1 MTPTVIITGAS
12 RGIGR
17 VIALELAQRGYN
29 LMLTA
34 RTEDALTAVRQECE
48 KIGAKAAACVLDIT
62 GDDAGPALRDAAV
75 DAFGPPWGLV
85 NNAGMAESA
94 PLAKTD
100 DDLLQRHLAL
110 NFIAPMRLTRAI
122 LPRMVE
128 NKGGRVVN
136 ICSTAAL
143 SGYPYVSAY
152 SASKH
157 ALLGATRSLAKEF
170 AQAGVT
176 FNAVCPGYVR
186 TEVFDQTIKNIVDKT
201 GLDEVQA
208 EEKLRKLSPQH
219 RIFEP
224 REVAHA
230 VAFLL
235 GEESHGITGQAISI
249 DGGEIQH

>member
-1 MTPTVIITGAS
+1 MAPSVIITGAS

-17 VIALELAQRGYN
+17 VIALDLAHRGFN
-29 LMLTA
+29 LMLAA
-34 RTEDALTAVRQECE
+34 RNGAHLQAVRAECE
-48 KIGAKAAACVLDIT
+48 KIGARAATCIIDVTKPESA
-62 GDDAGPALRDAAV
+62 PALRDATL

-100 DDLLQRHLAL
+100 DELLQRHMEL
-110 NFIAPMRLTRAI
+110 NFYAPMRLTRAV

-143 SGYPYVSAY
+143 CGYPYVSAY
-152 SASKH
+152 AASKH
-157 ALLGATRSLAKEF
+157 ALLGATRSLAREF
-170 AQAGVT
+170 AQKGVT
-176 FNAVCPGYVR
+176 FNAVCPGYVH
-186 TEVFDQTIKNIVDKT
+186 TEIWDDTIKNIVDKT

-208 EEKLRKLSPQH
+208 EDKLKKLSPQY
-219 RIFEP
+219 RVFEP
-224 REVAHA
+224 AEVAHT

-235 GEESHGITGQAISI
+235 AEESHGITGQALSV
-249 DGGEIQH
+249 DGGEIEH

>member
-12 RGIGR
+12 RGIGKA
-17 VIALELAQRGYN
+17 ITLDLAQRGYN
-29 LMLTA
+29 LMLVA
-34 RTEDALTAVRQECE
+34 RQEETLLAVREQAE
-48 KIGAKAAACVLDIT
+48 KIGAKASACILDIT
-62 GDDAGPALRDAAV
+62 QPDAGAALRDATL

-94 PLAKTD
+94 PLAKCD
-100 DDLLQRHLAL
+100 DDILRRHLEL
-110 NFIAPMRLTRAI
+110 NFYAPMRIMRTI
-122 LPRMVE
+122 VPRMVE
-128 NKGGRVVN
+128 NKGGRVIN

-170 AQAGVT
+170 AQKAVT

-186 TEVFDQTIKNIVDKT
+186 TEIFEQTLKNIAANSH
-201 GLDEVQA
+201 LDEVQA
-208 EEKLRKLSPQH
+208 EEKLKKLSPQY
-219 RIFEP
+219 RVFEP
-224 REVAHA
+224 QEVAHA

-235 GEESHGITGQAISI
+235 SEEAHGITGQALSI

>member
-1 MTPTVIITGAS
+1 MAPTVIITGAS
-12 RGIGR
+12 RGIGK
-17 VIALELAQRGYN
+17 VIALDLAHRGFN
-29 LMLTA
+29 LMLVA
-34 RTEDALTAVRQECE
+34 RTEAPLSAVRAECE
-48 KIGAKAAACVLDIT
+48 KIGAKAATCVIDVT
-62 GDDAGPALRDAAV
+62 KPEAAPTLRDASL

-100 DDLLQRHLAL
+100 DDLLQRHMEL
-110 NFIAPMRLTRAI
+110 NFYAPMRLTRAV

-143 SGYPYVSAY
+143 CGYPYVSAY
-152 SASKH
+152 AASKH
-157 ALLGATRSLAKEF
+157 ALLGATRSLAREF
-170 AQAGVT
+170 AQKGVT

-186 TEVFDQTIKNIVDKT
+186 TEIWDATIKNIVDKT

-208 EEKLRKLSPQH
+208 EDKLKKLSPQY
-219 RIFEP
+219 RVFEP
-224 REVAHA
+224 AEVAHM

-235 GEESHGITGQAISI
+235 AEESHGITGQALSI
-249 DGGEIQH
+249 DGGEIEH